1 MYKLIKTEQQYEQ
14 YLELL
19 GEVFSAKPNTKEG
32 DKAELLTLLIANYEK
47 KHYPEIE
54 DTASPIDHIKIRM
67 QDLEFKAVDLV
78 DRGVFTTKSNAS
90 MVLNKKRFL
99 TLDMIRKL
107 SDLLTLPIESL
118 AKEYELETSKG
129 WVMVEA

>member
-1 MYKLIKTEQQYEQ
+1 MYNLIKTEQQYEQ

-19 GEVFSAKPNTKEG
+19 GEVFNAKPNTKDG
-32 DKAELLTLLIANYEK
+32 DKAELLTLLITNYEK
-47 KHYPEIE
+47 KHYPEIK

-67 QDLEFKAVDLV
+67 EDLDLKAVDLV
-78 DRGVFTTKSNAS
+78 ERGIFTTKSNAS

-107 SDLLTLPIESL
+107 SDLLTLPIELL
-118 AKEYELETSKG
+118 AKEYKLETNKA
-129 WVMVEA
+129 EALAA